1 MKKIK
6 LHIYRFLYK
15 WVIPITV
22 TILLIAS
29 LLWDRNIPIG
39 SGMFYMFL
47 MLYFLFKKL
56 KVHNSNNIINGALK
70 LDVKVIELIENSHHY
85 LCIVSAFFLIGKN
98 RIQSIKKALD
108 NGAEVIVIVNSDS
121 LLNIETVEELKKIQN
136 MGCKVYHNP
145 NLHSKIYLN
154 EKSVITTSLNL
165 HKGSISNSLEVGSQT
180 DSVDKLKIIEN
191 IIKEEYIKNDNTLP
205 FTGKIVSGFC
215 IRTKSKI
222 PLNPK
227 IPISYT
233 EWYRTNDR
241 NGKYCHTCGKA
252 SDTQVRAPMCVGLN
266 CEKKALA

>member
-1 MKKIK
+1 MKKIT
-6 LHIYRFLYK
+6 LIVYRFLFE
-15 WVIPITV
+15 WVIPITL
-22 TILLIAS
+22 TILIIAL
-29 LLWDRNIPIG
+29 LLWERNIPVG
-39 SGMFYMFL
+39 SGMFYTLF
-47 MLYFLFKKL
+47 MLYFLYGKY
-56 KVHNSNNIINGALK
+56 KVHNSSNIINGALK

-108 NGAEVIVIVNSDS
+108 NGAEVLIIVKSDS
-121 LLNIETVEELKKIQN
+121 LLNIETVEELKTIQN

-154 EKSVITTSLNL
+154 EKSVITTSLNM
-165 HKGSISNSLEVGSQT
+165 HIGSINNSLEVGSQT
-180 DSVDKLKIIEN
+180 DSVSKLKIIEN

-205 FTGKIVSGFC
+205 FTGTIVSGFC

-227 IPISYT
+227 RPISNT

-241 NGKYCHTCGKA
+241 NGKYCHSCGKA
-252 SDTQVRAPMCVGLN
+252 SDTQVRAPMCGGLN
-266 CEKKALA
+266 CEKKASA